1 MYNNLARYYDHIF
14 PAGENQLR
22 FFKEEFQQHGVKT
35 VLDLACGTGSYS
47 LAFAGW
53 GLDVVGVDFEEEM
66 IHYARQKAAESSTAN
81 VRFLVGD
88 MRKLPDLQKPFDA
101 VVCIGNSL
109 VHLLTDED
117 LTAALKEMYRL
128 CKQGGLLII
137 QILNYDYIVD
147 NSVTILPDIRNQ
159 DEGLVFTRQYQ
170 FRDDG
175 LIEFATSLILSEN
188 NEEHALDAGSVL
200 LRPLRPK
207 QLVGYLEA
215 AGFVNCELYAGFDRS
230 PVQNNRMPLVVK
242 AHKK

>member
-1 MYNNLARYYDHIF
+1 MYQNLARYYDGIF

-22 FFKEEFQQHGVKT
+22 FFKEEFQKHDVKT

-53 GLDVVGVDFEEEM
+53 GLEVVGVDCEEKM
-66 IHYARQKAAESSTAN
+66 IHYARQKAARCNTAD
-81 VRFLVGD
+81 VRFLLGD
-88 MRKLPDLQKPFDA
+88 MRKLPDLKKPFDA

-117 LTAALKEMYRL
+117 LTAALKEMHRL
-128 CKQGGLLII
+128 CKQGGLLVI

-147 NSVTILPDIRNQ
+147 NSITMLPDIRNQ
-159 DEGLVFTRQYQ
+159 EEGLVFTRQYQ

-175 LIEFATSLILSEN
+175 LIEFTTSLILSKN
-188 NEEHALDAGSVL
+188 KEEHILDAGSVL

-207 QLVGYLEA
+207 QLVGHLEA
-215 AGFVNCELYAGFDRS
+215 AGFANCELYAGFDRS
-230 PVQNNRMPLVVK
+230 PVQNNRIPLVVK
-242 AHKK
+242 AYKK